1 MIGSGAKREMD
12 NNRNYYKILLEN
24 TKSIPSPSEN
34 QIELDLK
41 RTFPNEEICNTQ
53 TFLNKLKNILLCY
66 SIRNSSVGYCQGM
79 NFIVGR
85 LLILMEDEEK
95 VFWLFVQIM
104 EFLLPLDYYSELLGV
119 MTDTAMIN
127 ILLRKYLPDLYEFL
141 MENNFGLTV
150 NNFIHKWLVCLF
162 TQAVNENI
170 AYTFFDYFFMEGNI
184 VLIKSCLTF
193 FAILKDILM
202 KLTDFEE
209 IYSIM
214 NEKLLDIKNPSVL
227 IRFLTYR
234 KFEFKIENLTAFR
247 TLLKHSVLENLIK
260 EGILPSP
267 DKLKNKPLKI
277 KKKSLYIKANQ
288 CDPKWPCCI
297 YDNSIREILEVL
309 CLKEPKGPYVIDNYY
324 YEKIYNYPKERH
336 NSIDHIAFEKTEI
349 TEKDFLCQR
358 QKHICDDKKLIDS
371 SIVMLDENIVKS
383 TSSEGYSKESEN
395 QNKKFYESL
404 EKSEDYENVKKL
416 IMKYF
421 NPQPILD
428 EEITINVFE
437 EP

>member
-1 MIGSGAKREMD
+1 MIGSGALREME
-12 NNRNYYKILLEN
+12 NNPNYYQTLLESS
-24 TKSIPSPSEN
+24 KIIPNPSEN
-34 QIELDLK
+34 QIELDLR
-41 RTFPNEEICNTQ
+41 RTFPNEEICNSQ
-53 TFLNKLKNILLCY
+53 NFLVKLKNILLSY

-85 LLILMEDEEK
+85 LLKLMDNEEK

-104 EFLLPLDYYSELLGV
+104 EYLLPLDYYSELLGV

-127 ILLRKYLPDLYEFL
+127 ILIRKYLPDLYNFFIK
-141 MENNFGLTV
+141 NNFGLTV

-162 TQAVNENI
+162 TSAVNENI
-170 AYTFFDYFFMEGNI
+170 SYNFFDFFFMEGNI

-193 FAILKDILM
+193 FSILRNILL
-202 KLTDFEE
+202 KLNDFED
-209 IYSIM
+209 IYSVM
-214 NEKLLDIKNPSVL
+214 NEKLLEIKNPNLL

-234 KFEFKIENLTAFR
+234 KFEFKEENLTAFR
-247 TLLKHSVLENLIK
+247 TLLKHSVLENLFK

-267 DKLKNKPLKI
+267 EKIKDNKFKI

-297 YDNSIREILEVL
+297 YDNSIREVIEVL
-309 CLKEPKGPYVIDNYY
+309 CLKEQKGPYVIDNYY
-324 YEKIYNYPKERH
+324 YEKTFYYPKERH
-336 NSIDHIAFEKTEI
+336 NSVDHIFEKNDYG
-349 TEKDFLCQR
+349 EKSFLCYR

-371 SIVMLDENIVKS
+371 SIVMLDENVVK
-383 TSSEGYSKESEN
+383 TTFSEGYNQVSEN
-395 QNKKFYESL
+395 KNKKFYESL

-421 NPQPILD
+421 NPEPIYHD
-428 EEITINVFE
+428 EIIYNVFE
-437 EP
+437 E